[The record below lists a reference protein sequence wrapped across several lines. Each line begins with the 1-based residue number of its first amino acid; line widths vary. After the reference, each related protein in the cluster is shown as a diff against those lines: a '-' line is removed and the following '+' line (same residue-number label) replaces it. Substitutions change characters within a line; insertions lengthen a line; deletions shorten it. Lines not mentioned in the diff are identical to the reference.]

1 MKHCDCCPF
10 CNSGWVET
18 DGGDTERVEKRTVS
32 KFFLI
37 VLLGATILMVRLF
50 WTYISAIVLA
60 LLISSAFYPLYSRLK
75 TLMRDRAQTAALV
88 MCLVISVILIIPV
101 GGFIGTLSNE
111 AFDLYK
117 STRSVVSI
125 AKIEI
130 LVQSDNV
137 WAVRLRKAADMVGV
151 ELNLEALNRLATS
164 IGSNVGLFLSRQLSS
179 IASNLLSFLIHFF
192 LMILVVFYIF
202 RDGERLKNY
211 VSQLLPF
218 PLAQQELVVNKFREM
233 GRAVIMGNGL
243 SGIVQGCLAGF
254 SFFFSGLGSP
264 FLWGTVAAFMAFLPI
279 IGASIVFLPATAIL
293 VLQEKYGMALVFLI
307 YSLCYSGLIEYMI
320 KPRLI
325 GKGMQMNPLLVFIGI
340 IGGIK
345 LFGILGVVYGPLI
358 MTTFLTIAEIYR
370 LEYKEALV

>member
-1 MKHCDCCPF
+1 M
-10 CNSGWVET
+10 
-18 DGGDTERVEKRTVS
+18 EKRTIS
-32 KFFLI
+32 RFFLI
-37 VLLGATILMVRLF
+37 VLIGAAILMFWLF

-60 LLISSAFYPLYSRLK
+60 LLISSAFYPLYFRLK
-75 TLMRDRAQTAALV
+75 ILMRDRAQGAALV

-101 GGFIGTLSNE
+101 GGFVGTLSNE
-111 AFDLYK
+111 AFDFYK
-117 STRSVVSI
+117 RTRSVVSI
-125 AKIEI
+125 AKIETLI
-130 LVQSDNV
+130 QSDNV
-137 WAVRLRKAADMVGV
+137 WATRLRKGAGMAGV
-151 ELNLEALNRLATS
+151 ELNLEALNHLATS
-164 IGSNVGLFLSRQLSS
+164 IGSTVGLFLSRQIRS

-192 LMILVVFYIF
+192 LMILVIFYIF

-233 GRAVIMGNGL
+233 GRAVIVGNGL
-243 SGIVQGCLAGF
+243 SGIIQGCLAGF

-264 FLWGTVAAFMAFLPI
+264 FLWGTVAAFLAFLPI

-293 VLQEKYGMALVFLI
+293 ILQEKYGMALIFLI
-307 YSLCYSGLIEYMI
+307 YNLCYSGVIEYLI

-325 GKGMQMNPLLVFIGI
+325 GKGMQMNPLLVFIGV

-358 MTTFLTIAEIYR
+358 MTIFLTLAEIYR
-370 LEYKEALV
+370 LEYKEAMV